1 MIFRNGK
8 DRFWEIDLL
17 RGFAIILMIF
27 FHLLYDLN
35 FYSITNFQIRS
46 GIILYIG
53 RLSALLFIFIAGISL
68 SISYSRVKNQLNKKN
83 IIIKFLKRGLK
94 IFLLGIII
102 TIITW
107 FYIPN
112 AFIIFGVLHFIGI
125 SIILSLPFIK
135 FKFFNIIFGFIT
147 IIIGIYFNSLTI
159 GFNFLIPI
167 GLKPSNFWTLDY
179 FPLFPWFG
187 VILFGIALGNFL
199 YPDFK
204 RKFKIKDRSRDFFI
218 KSFCFLGRNSLL
230 LYFLHQPIIILLIM
244 IFKIS

>member
-1 MIFRNGK
+1 MIFKNGK

-94 IFLLGIII
+94 IFLLGSII

-107 FYIPN
+107 IYIPN

-125 SIILSLPFIK
+125 SIILSLMFIK

-147 IIIGIYFNSLTI
+147 IIIGIYFNSLSI

-204 RKFKIKDRSRDFFI
+204 RKFKIKDRSRDFVI